1 MKKNGIG
8 GYYFHPTLS
17 EMLERKQGT
26 SIFPCNPTPFLKNES
41 AKSTENSGKTLVLNK
56 KDGKGVESR
65 VLFCNFHKFISLVA

>member
-1 MKKNGIG
+1 MKRNGIGGYG
-8 GYYFHPTLS
+8 GYYFHPNLS

-26 SIFPCNPTPFLKNES
+26 SSSPCNPTPFLKNDS

-65 VLFCNFHKFISLVA
+65 VL